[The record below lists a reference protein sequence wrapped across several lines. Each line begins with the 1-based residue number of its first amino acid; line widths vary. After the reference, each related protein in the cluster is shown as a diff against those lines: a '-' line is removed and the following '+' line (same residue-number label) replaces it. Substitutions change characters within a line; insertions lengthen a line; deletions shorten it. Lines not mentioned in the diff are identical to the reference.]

1 MSLISDVL
9 QSPPSLPGTGLTLAL
24 SLKTEEDP
32 MNKYLLSPMAFV
44 LISLVSGCTTEKH
57 YPAPPQTVIYEEKPA
72 PADTRSSDAR
82 EAAREGAREGARD
95 TYR

>member
-1 MSLISDVL
+1 
-9 QSPPSLPGTGLTLAL
+9 
-24 SLKTEEDP
+24 
-32 MNKYLLSPMAFV
+32 MNKYLLSPLVFV
-44 LISLVSGCTTEKH
+44 LISVVSGCTTEKH
-57 YPAPPQTVIYEEKPA
+57 YPAAPPQTVIYEEKPA

>member
-1 MSLISDVL
+1 
-9 QSPPSLPGTGLTLAL
+9 
-24 SLKTEEDP
+24 

-44 LISLVSGCTTEKH
+44 LVSLVSGCTTEKH
-57 YPAPPQTVIYEEKPA
+57 YPAPPPTVIHEERPSA
-72 PADTRSSDAR
+72 ADTRSDTR